1 VGITC
6 SKSEETARIRELVA
20 RNCPMTVIFKKRA
33 RGILSGRFVTFLE
46 KIWAK

>member
-1 VGITC
+1 VGVTC

-20 RNCPMTVIFKKRA
+20 KYYPMNAIFKKRA
-33 RGILSGRFVTFLE
+33 RGTLTGRFVTFMT